1 MIKFMLDTDICSYI
15 MKEKPIQVLERFDTH
30 KMEQFCI
37 SIITYAEFKYGV
49 FRSPNPKKHHRL
61 VKHFILHVDII
72 PWDRSAADDY
82 ADIRQTLESRG
93 YTIGN
98 MDMMIAAHARSL
110 GFTLVTNN
118 EKHFKRVP
126 DLKIENWTKIV

>member
-1 MIKFMLDTDICSYI
+1 MR
-15 MKEKPIQVLERFDTH
+15 EKPIKVLERFDSYE
-30 KMEQFCI
+30 MEQFCI

-49 FRSPNPKKHHRL
+49 LRSPNPQKHQRL
-61 VKHFILHVDII
+61 VEQFIIHVDII
-72 PWDRSAADDY
+72 PWDRSAADNY
-82 ADIRQTLESRG
+82 ADIRQTLESQG
-93 YTIGN
+93 HTIGN

-126 DLKIENWTKIV
+126 DLNIENWTN